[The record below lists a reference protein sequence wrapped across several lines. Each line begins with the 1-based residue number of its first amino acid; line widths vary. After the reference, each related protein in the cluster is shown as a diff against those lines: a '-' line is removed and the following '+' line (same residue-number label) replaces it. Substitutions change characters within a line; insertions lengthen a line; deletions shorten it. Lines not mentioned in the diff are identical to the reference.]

1 MKIVIIGGSGLIGT
15 KVAERLRKQG
25 HEVLQSSPSTGV
37 NTITGEGLDGALA
50 GANVVIDVTNSPS
63 YEPSAVLSFFETST
77 TNLLKAE
84 RAAGVRHHVALSIV
98 GIERSPDNGY
108 FRAKLAQEAL
118 IKKNAVP
125 YTIVRSTQ
133 FLEFLGGIADSS
145 TVDGTVHVPH
155 GAFQP
160 IAADEVA
167 GFVAEAATASAENRT
182 IEIAGPEK
190 KPMSDF
196 VTEYLA
202 SIGDTRKVLVDPQ
215 ARYFGTLVDDR
226 ALVPLG
232 TAKLGTLDFRTWHSR
247 RSQAAA

>member
-15 KVAERLRKQG
+15 KVAERLRKGG

-37 NTITGEGLDGALA
+37 NSLTGEGLEGALA

-63 YEPSAVLSFFETST
+63 WEPSDVLSFFETST

-84 RAAGVRHHVALSIV
+84 RAAGVRHHIALSIV
-98 GIERSPDNGY
+98 GIERSPENGY

-118 IKKNAVP
+118 IKKGVVP

-133 FLEFLGGIADSS
+133 FLEFLGGIADSA
-145 TVDGTVHVPH
+145 TVDGTVHVSH

-167 GFVAEAATASAENRT
+167 DFVAEAATVTAENRT
-182 IEIAGPEK
+182 TEIAGPEK

-196 VTEYLA
+196 VSEYLA

-232 TAKLGTLDFRTWHSR
+232 TAKLGKLDFRTWQSR
-247 RSQAAA
+247 RAKAAA

>member
-1 MKIVIIGGSGLIGT
+1 MKIVIIGGSGLIGR
-15 KVAERLRKQG
+15 KVAERLRTLG

-37 NTITGEGLDGALA
+37 NTLTGEGLEGALA

-63 YEPSAVLSFFETST
+63 WEPSDVLSFFETST
-77 TNLLKAE
+77 TNLLRAE

-98 GIERSPDNGY
+98 GIERSPENGY

-118 IKKNAVP
+118 IKKGGVP

-133 FLEFLGGIADSS
+133 FLEFLGGIADSA
-145 TVDGTVHVPH
+145 TVDGTVHVSP

-167 GFVAEAATASAENRT
+167 GFVAEAATATAEDRT

-196 VTEYLA
+196 VSEYLA
-202 SIGDTRKVLVDPQ
+202 SIGDARKVVADPQ

-226 ALVPLG
+226 ALVPQG
-232 TAKLGTLDFRTWHSR
+232 TANLGKLEFRKWHSQ